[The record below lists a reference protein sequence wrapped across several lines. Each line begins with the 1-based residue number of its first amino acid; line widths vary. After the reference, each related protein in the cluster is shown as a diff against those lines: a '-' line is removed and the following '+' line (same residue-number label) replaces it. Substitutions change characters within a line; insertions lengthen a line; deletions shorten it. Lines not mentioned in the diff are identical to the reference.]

1 MAKKIQLCHDLLLPP
16 SAPKTSRV
24 PEKAR
29 NVGAAR
35 LNPGIIFKK
44 RKREK
49 HHPSSSACRLLI
61 YGFSL
66 FICLSLPPMCAYTNG
81 GGAYLVVRGTC
92 DPADHE
98 QEKKKVN
105 TGGCASFSFKVSR
118 GVAVFLLCS
127 EIAPHQPLSSLSLGI
142 FSSYPVTVSFSF
154 CFFYLIIPAAKRSLS
169 DSRAVKPPW
178 LFPYGHWRW
187 KVVEPLDPTQQ
198 LVKSPW

>member
-1 MAKKIQLCHDLLLPP
+1 MVLNQRDEKIFGQNKYPPGISNHFSRGPLPFFPGLPSMAKKIQLCHDLLLPP

-98 QEKKKVN
+98 QEKEK
-105 TGGCASFSFKVSR
+105 SQHRRMRQF
-118 GVAVFLLCS
+118 
-127 EIAPHQPLSSLSLGI
+127 
-142 FSSYPVTVSFSF
+142 
-154 CFFYLIIPAAKRSLS
+154 
-169 DSRAVKPPW
+169 
-178 LFPYGHWRW
+178 
-187 KVVEPLDPTQQ
+187 Q
-198 LVKSPW
+198 L